1 MKKTQKTGSAMPQE
15 VEFTLPDAA
24 PGAAGTGAMPDED
37 KGARLAGWS
46 SLLAALGMTSCCIL
60 PLGLAMMGVTG
71 TFIGTLSQLKV
82 YQPWLLGFAALSLAW
97 GFWRAYCPLP
107 ADGCP
112 GGCAVPGRR
121 RLTRIVLWVALAIVV
136 FTQLFT
142 YWIAPTFLD
151 PFG

>member
-1 MKKTQKTGSAMPQE
+1 MTNE
-15 VEFTLPDAA
+15 VELAPPDAL
-24 PGAAGTGAMPDED
+24 PRTVAGSDMPDED
-37 KGARLAGWS
+37 RGARLAGWS

-71 TFIGTLSQLKV
+71 TFIGALSQLKV
-82 YQPWLLGFAALSLAW
+82 YQPWLLGFAAFSLAW
-97 GFWRAYCPLP
+97 GFWRAYRPLP
-107 ADGCP
+107 PDACTGA
-112 GGCAVPGRR
+112 CASGARR
-121 RLTRIVLWVALAIVV
+121 RLTRIVLWAALALVI